1 MNEPL
6 YFRPSIGRWIVLSF
20 LLFGSA
26 SGLSY
31 GVGCFIVSVDS
42 MSDNVVFSLIL
53 LAGSILIVLSSIFLS
68 IMGAWYYG
76 SRCRQVTINK
86 EGVQR
91 GIIKPEKIAWK
102 DAEVGIAPLWVNF
115 SKDGRLTRSEQCIYL
130 LKGACNREELYS
142 YGISQV
148 WTWMCINKYF
158 PRAKRLIASLER
170 KSGNHTNDTYKT
182 GNELILP
189 EIIIWIP
196 YNCELKE
203 IISQKNNNY

>member
-6 YFRPSIGRWIVLSF
+6 YFRPSIGRWIVLF
-20 LLFGSA
+20 FVFFGSVG
-26 SGLSY
+26 GLSF
-31 GVGCFIVSVDS
+31 GVVGFSVSFNVLSDS
-42 MSDNVVFSLIL
+42 VCSSIIL
-53 LAGSILIVLSSIFLS
+53 FVGSIFVVIASVFLS

-86 EGVQR
+86 EGVQK
-91 GIIKPEKIAWK
+91 GIINPEKIEWK

-115 SKDGRLTRSEQCIYL
+115 SKDGRLTRSEQYIYL
-130 LKGACNREELYS
+130 VKGAYNREELFS
-142 YGISQV
+142 YGISHV

-170 KSGNHTNDTYKT
+170 KSGNYTNDTYKT

-203 IISQKNNNY
+203 LISQIIND